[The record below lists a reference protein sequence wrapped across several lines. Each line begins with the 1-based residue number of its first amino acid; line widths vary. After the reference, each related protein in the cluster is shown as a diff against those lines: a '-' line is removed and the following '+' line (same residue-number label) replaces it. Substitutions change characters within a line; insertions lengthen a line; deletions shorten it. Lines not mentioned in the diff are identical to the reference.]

1 MRCYDC
7 EFGICGNCFF
17 SLCRL
22 TEVGGIKALVVG
34 NCVRIMLLEKW
45 RDVIMLLETKVHVR
59 QFGWNI
65 TSLAGI
71 LQVWVEYYKFGW
83 IITGV
88 REVVEAGL
96 GIVISFVDF
105 CGVYYC

>member
-1 MRCYDC
+1 MIANLRQLFFFVVQNYRSGRYQSASGGKLCAYYVTGKMEGC
-7 EFGICGNCFF
+7 NNATGNKSACA
-17 SLCRL
+17 
-22 TEVGGIKALVVG
+22 TI
-34 NCVRIMLLEKW
+34 
-45 RDVIMLLETKVHVR
+45 
-59 QFGWNI
+59 
-65 TSLAGI
+65 
-71 LQVWVEYYKFGW
+71 WVEYYYKFGW